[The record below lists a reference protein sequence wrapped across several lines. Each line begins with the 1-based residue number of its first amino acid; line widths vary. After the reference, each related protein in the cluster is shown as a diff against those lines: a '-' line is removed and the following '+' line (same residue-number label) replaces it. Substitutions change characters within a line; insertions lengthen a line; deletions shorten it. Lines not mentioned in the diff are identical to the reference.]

1 MKHTLNFLIAF
12 CFAFQANADDAAS
25 SFEEVMSF
33 SCVGQPNGSYWLQ
46 GDTTENTISGSVFSN
61 EFPWTFNNTILRDND
76 LPEGDLVVGVT
87 RDFLGSGADIFGGVV
102 ASTDEQGSSF
112 GALF

>member
-1 MKHTLNFLIAF
+1 MLTTLPALSKTLCHSLAWDSLMARTGFKATL
-12 CFAFQANADDAAS
+12 
-25 SFEEVMSF
+25 
-33 SCVGQPNGSYWLQ
+33 LK
-46 GDTTENTISGSVFSN
+46 NTISGSVFSN